1 MQNEIINTNNITLRI
16 ATIKDAEEI
25 LSIYSYYVLNT
36 AISFEWTVPSLQDFS
51 ERIDNTLKKYP
62 YIVAEISK
70 NNKKRIIVYAYA

>member
-36 AISFEWTVPSLQDFS
+36 AISFEWTVP
-51 ERIDNTLKKYP
+51 
-62 YIVAEISK
+62 
-70 NNKKRIIVYAYA
+70 